1 MGGIAGHMN
10 HVYDNLNLTFSGL
23 LDIFTQAAAGALRP
37 TEKVDGQNLY
47 FTYDLRDDKVKFAR
61 RPDEAASGGITKES
75 LNAEFVRKRD
85 ASANPEGYQNVVD
98 AFYLGMTAIE
108 LALNSVSND
117 VLVSLFERAKLADVG
132 DETAFD
138 TPTVFINCEIMYSE
152 NRNMIMYDGDFIVF
166 HKFDLLNENLE
177 SLSEDELL
185 QLDSSMR
192 EKFNA
197 LVAEVEK
204 SEQVVGERKWK
215 VVGPQVRE
223 LNNLDVSFL
232 EEAREKIETIIRRYN
247 LTLDDKFSDYLARGI
262 EEYIQQAGFTVTV
275 PQDVVTILQRAVID
289 PKGFAENPGSIGGNL
304 QLPSGPGKSALR
316 KKIIN
321 NYMGGSKQDA
331 ALLSNFLSKTKSFA
345 LMTAILEPFAQ
356 ITPGLTASL
365 MRGVPS
371 AFMTDSDKG
380 TEIFR
385 RTVELAIQ
393 YLENMFKNADP
404 TDEKINSLKKRYDKQ
419 MARLQ
424 SVDNISS
431 AMEGVVFEYP
441 PMSNQFY
448 KFTGGF
454 AAANQILG
462 YLGWDVKDKLTK
474 QAMSEINL
482 DISDMSEGNIRKLVR
497 GSIISMKKGQL
508 KKLIEELIISF

>member
-23 LDIFTQAAAGALRP
+23 LDIFTQAASGNLEP

-47 FTYDLRDDKVKFAR
+47 FTYDFRDNQVKFAR
-61 RPDEAASGGITKES
+61 RPDEAAGGGVTKEA

-85 ASANPEGYQNVVD
+85 KSTNPEGYQNVVD
-98 AFYLGMTAIE
+98 AFYYGMTAIE
-108 LALNSVSND
+108 LGINSVQQQT
-117 VLVSLFERAKLADVG
+117 LMSLFERAKAADV
-132 DETAFD
+132 DDDTPYD

-177 SLSEDELL
+177 SLSEEEISK
-185 QLDSSMR
+185 LDNSMR
-192 EKFNA
+192 QKFSA
-197 LVAEVEK
+197 LVSEIGK
-204 SEQVVGERKWK
+204 SEQKIADRQWR

-223 LNNLDVSFL
+223 LNRLDDTFAQ
-232 EEAREKIETIIRRYN
+232 EARSKIENIIHQKN
-247 LTLDDKFSDYLARGI
+247 MTLDNKFSDYLAAGVS
-262 EEYIQQAGFTVTV
+262 EYIQSAGFSSTI
-275 PQDVVTILQRAVID
+275 PEDVVVLLQRAVID
-289 PKGFAENPGSIGGNL
+289 PAGFSNNPGRLGDTP
-304 QLPSGPGKSALR
+304 LPAGPRKGSAR

-321 NYMGGSKQDA
+321 NYIGGTKTDA
-331 ALLSNFLSKTKSFA
+331 SLLSNFLAKGKAFA
-345 LMTAILEPFAQ
+345 LMSNILEPFAQ
-356 ITPGLTASL
+356 ITPGLTADL
-365 MRGVPS
+365 MRNVPS
-371 AFMTDSDKG
+371 AFMEDSDKG

-393 YLENMFKNADP
+393 YLQNMFASADP
-404 TDEKINSLKKRYDKQ
+404 NDERINSLKKRYEKQ

-424 SVDNISS
+424 SVDNVSTS
-431 AMEGVVFEYP
+431 MEGVVFEYP

-462 YLGWDVKDKLTK
+462 YLGWDVKDQLTK
-474 QAMSEINL
+474 QAQEEVEGNSEKVEINETRVRQ
-482 DISDMSEGNIRKLVR
+482 IVRKV
-497 GSIISMKKGQL
+497 L
-508 KKLIEELIISF
+508 KQHFSAFIKL